1 MPLERRHL
9 PAGLA
14 LVLPLIGLALAAQA
28 VDARAAAN
36 PLSITAHV
44 GYTDVVKTQQWM
56 PVSIAISNSGPDLD
70 ATLVVE
76 SVFGA
81 KQTIAWPASYER
93 SLVLATGA
101 TKYFRTY
108 LAEDAGLTVSVSV
121 VRNGRILARQSALPT
136 RTAGTLIGV
145 LSDDSTAL
153 DDFAIVHSG
162 NVSTTVVHLGLAD
175 VVDSAI
181 APRAFDLLVVDDFA
195 TDGLTARQAT
205 PT

>member
-1 MPLERRHL
+1 MALERRRL
-9 PAGLA
+9 PAGFV
-14 LVLPLIGLALAAQA
+14 LVLLLVGLALSVRA

-44 GYTDVVKTQQWM
+44 GFTDVVKTQQWM
-56 PVSIAISNSGPDLD
+56 PVSVAITNSGPDLE
-70 ATLVVE
+70 ATLVLQ
-76 SVFGA
+76 SVYGG
-81 KQTIAWPASYER
+81 KQVVAWPASYER
-93 SLVLATGA
+93 SLVLAAGA

-108 LAEDAGLTVSVSV
+108 LVEDAGVTVSVSV
-121 VRNGRILARQSALPT
+121 VRNGRILARQSAVPT